1 MLQGGIQMLD
11 RENLMLKTALLYYE
25 EEATQSEIAK
35 KLIFFYQRF
44 LQLQ

>member
-25 EEATQSEIAK
+25 V
-35 KLIFFYQRF
+35 KLPKS
-44 LQLQ
+44 